1 MEKYVV
7 RTCYT
12 KPKKYNKLINLDQKK
27 NKKISHPSII
37 FERLLFRHLTI
48 AHMHQKTTEIPLSI
62 DIFV

>member
-27 NKKISHPSII
+27 NKKISHPLII

-48 AHMHQKTTEIPLSI
+48 AHMDRKNY
-62 DIFV
+62 